1 MTCTLCPRLCA
12 AERTPA
18 RGDGYCRMPA
28 GLRVARAALHQWE
41 EPPISGTRG
50 AGAVFFSGCT
60 LRCCYC
66 QNGRISAGG
75 QGKDI
80 TPRRLR
86 EIFDELIAQGAHNIE
101 LVTATHFLP
110 WILPA
115 LEPRLPVPV
124 VYNCGGYERVE
135 TLRALEG
142 RVDIYLPDL
151 KYADGALAGALSGAP
166 DYFPVACDAIR
177 EMFRQTGRP
186 VYDENGVM
194 QRGVIVRHLVLPG
207 YLDNTRRVLDW
218 LLSEHDAVIIESFG
232 VGGVPEAGG
241 FYESIRE
248 GLAAG
253 KTVVLTTQ
261 VQNEGSDLTVYL
273 VGHRL
278 KDSLGVLEA
287 YDMTTE
293 AVYAKLMWI
302 LARTQDREEIERLFY
317 TPVAKDILWT
327 ERA

>member
-18 RGDGYCRMPA
+18 LGDGYCRMPA

-151 KYADGALAGALSGAP
+151 KYADGALAEALSGAP

-186 VYDENGVM
+186 VYDEEGIM

-207 YLDNTRRVLDW
+207 YPDNTRRVLDW
-218 LLSEHDAVIIESFG
+218 LSETFAPGDVVVSLMSQYTPPAGMTGRLARRVTAAEYRAAVSYMRACGITD
-232 VGGVPEAGG
+232 G
-241 FYESIRE
+241 F
-248 GLAAG
+248 
-253 KTVVLTTQ
+253 
-261 VQNEGSDLTVYL
+261 VQERTSAE
-273 VGHRL
+273 
-278 KDSLGVLEA
+278 EA
-287 YDMTTE
+287 Y
-293 AVYAKLMWI
+293 
-302 LARTQDREEIERLFY
+302 
-317 TPVAKDILWT
+317 TPAFDGTGV
-327 ERA
+327 